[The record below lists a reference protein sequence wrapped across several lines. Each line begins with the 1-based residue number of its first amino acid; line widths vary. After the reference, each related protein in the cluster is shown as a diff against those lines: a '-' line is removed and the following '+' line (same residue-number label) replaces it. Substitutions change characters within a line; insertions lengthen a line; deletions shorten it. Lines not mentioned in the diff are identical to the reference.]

1 MSKEKKV
8 EILADKEMVLKV
20 NLKHPAKKFRLGRH
34 VIGAVQAKYVLNHD
48 EQLELLTAG
57 PKKWL
62 IVVEEK
68 KAAKQAE

>member
-8 EILADKEMVLKV
+8 EQLADKEVVLKV

-34 VIGAVQAKYVLNHD
+34 VINTIETKYVLNHD
-48 EQLELLTAG
+48 EQMELMTAG

-62 IVVEEK
+62 VVVEAKKESK
-68 KAAKQAE
+68 KAE